1 MPAVH
6 FVPPIS
12 TYDFFLVFPAAAY
25 RMDQLRSVGLGALA
39 RLVGVDLYYR
49 AETDLALLALRLDAR
64 TATHTLL
71 ERLREEAENAGAA
84 VLEPSRL
91 DEDERERFY
100 GDHLVSYPLRVE
112 NFPTVVDAVR
122 KLAHDLGVEA
132 RMPSAD
138 SGGAPRRIE
147 VRIRRGEEWMLGRA
161 RSLTREGLYVY
172 SGCALREGDPVELRL
187 TAEDTTVTLRAE
199 VVHVTYEDP
208 ALTVGGAGFG
218 ARFLLGTAEEKQQL
232 ETLVASG
239 RVEGLGTLRSAPARR
254 EARYPVRWPVA
265 VETPVGRAHVSALDV
280 SRSGMFLAMSTSLT
294 TSHVSLQLPPD
305 EVGTPITV
313 RGRVARQMSGR
324 VAERRGVTAGYG
336 IEIEGFEEGDEKRF
350 QVFVDRVGQ
359 RAGRHVVVGA
369 NAERAKELVASLVA
383 AGYVA
388 TGLSDPADILR
399 RAPATRPDLVL
410 IDPTLTATP
419 RGGRT
424 LSRRLAAR
432 ATLSYQLDANQDE
445 RSVRDLAD
453 AALLS

>member
-1 MPAVH
+1 
-6 FVPPIS
+6 VPPIS

-25 RMDQLRSVGLGALA
+25 RMNQLCGVGLEALA

-71 ERLREEAENAGAA
+71 ERLRDEAETAGAA
-84 VLEPSRL
+84 VLEPARL
-91 DEDERERFY
+91 DEEERERFY

-112 NFPTVVDAVR
+112 NFPTVADAVR

-132 RMPSAD
+132 RFAAGEQ
-138 SGGAPRRIE
+138 GGGPRRIE

-172 SGCALREGDPVELRL
+172 SGCALREGDPVELQL
-187 TAEDTTVTLRAE
+187 TAEDTTMTLRAE

-218 ARFLLGTAEEKQQL
+218 ARFLLATPEERQQL

-265 VETPVGRAHVSALDV
+265 IETPVGRAHVSALDV
-280 SRSGMFLAMSTSLT
+280 SRSGMFVAMATSLT
-294 TSHVSLQLPPD
+294 TSHVSLHVPPD
-305 EVGTPITV
+305 EVGHLITA

-336 IEIEGFEEGDEKRF
+336 IEIEGFEAGDEKRF
-350 QVFVDRVGQ
+350 HVFVDRVGQ

-369 NAERAKELVASLVA
+369 NVERARELVSSLVA

-388 TGLSDPADILR
+388 TGLSDPAAILR

-410 IDPTLTATP
+410 IDPTLTATE
-419 RGGRT
+419 RGART
-424 LSRRLAAR
+424 LTRRLAAR
-432 ATLSYQLDANQDE
+432 STLSYQLDANQDE